1 MPRIAFELVD
11 AGIVPAREGALSGP
25 SPGVALLDPGGAVTV
40 GAEAAAQ
47 ARLKPVLAFDRFWS
61 ELSTDPLPRPVPGAG
76 SRADLA
82 YLHLSGLWKQLAQA
96 GDEALFALPGTMR
109 PAEVGLLAG
118 IARAAAVPVAGY
130 VDLAVAASAALDAH
144 ETVLHVDLQLH
155 QAVLTELHGDPLR
168 RRRVEVAPRV
178 GLKALHGAWAQLI
191 SEAMVRRTRFDPL
204 LQATTEQQLF
214 DRLPGWLAGL
224 AGQESVDVELE
235 GAAGRFGV
243 SLGRE
248 QFVFAA
254 EAFYTQLADLIQGAR
269 RAGEPVTIALSA
281 RAAMLPA
288 LAERCRA
295 LADAEVVALP
305 EGAAA
310 LGALR
315 WAGDVAAGAD
325 ALLLELARASAPR
338 RPDARGERKPG
349 AAPTHVV
356 FAGRA
361 HRISRDPLVIG
372 LADAGARSIVV
383 SGPAAG
389 ISRRHCSVLEQD
401 GAVQVR
407 DHSRYGTFVNGEKIA
422 GSTVLAA
429 GDRLRVGTPGVV
441 LELVSAG

>member
-1 MPRIAFELVD
+1 MPHVAFELVD
-11 AGIVPAREGALSGP
+11 AGVVPAREGALSTP
-25 SPGVALLDPGGAVTV
+25 SPGVALLDPAGGVTV
-40 GAEAAAQ
+40 GEEAASQ

-61 ELSTDPLPRPVPGAG
+61 ELSTDPLPRPAAGAG

-82 YLHLSGLWKQLAQA
+82 YLHLSALWRMLAQP

-109 PAEVGLLAG
+109 PAEAGLLAG
-118 IARAAAVPVAGY
+118 VARAAAVPVTGF
-130 VDLAVAASAALDAH
+130 VDLAVAACASLEAH
-144 ETVLHVDLQLH
+144 ETVLHLDLQFH
-155 QAVLTELHGDPLR
+155 QAVLTELRGDPLR

-178 GLKALHGAWAQLI
+178 GLKALYAAWAQLVAE
-191 SEAMVRRTRFDPL
+191 SMVRRTRFDPL
-204 LQATTEQQLF
+204 HQAATEQQLF
-214 DRLPGWLAGL
+214 DRLPGWLSSL
-224 AGQESVDVELE
+224 AGQEAVDAELE
-235 GAAGRFGV
+235 GGAGRFGV
-243 SLGRE
+243 SLRRE

-281 RAAMLPA
+281 RAALLPA

-295 LADAEVVALP
+295 LADAEVVTLP

-315 WAGDVAAGAD
+315 WADDIAAAPD
-325 ALLLELARASAPR
+325 AELLELPRASAPR
-338 RPDARGERKPG
+338 RTDTHGVRG
-349 AAPTHVV
+349 ASPTHVV

-361 HRISRDPLVIG
+361 HRISGEALEIG
-372 LADAGARSIVV
+372 LAGAGDRSLVV

-389 ISRRHCSVLEQD
+389 ISRRHCSVLERD
-401 GAVQVR
+401 GAVWVT
-407 DHSRYGTFVNGEKIA
+407 DHSRYGTFVNGEKVA
-422 GSTVLAA
+422 GSAMLAA